1 MTFRLC
7 PGLKP
12 FIGLLAVG
20 GILLDWNSL
29 IGICSRHLFYQLFEL
44 FSVLIIN
51 LQI

>member
-29 IGICSRHLFYQLFEL
+29 IGICGLHLFYQLFEL
-44 FSVLIIN
+44 FLVLIVN